1 MIAKLLDESETEESL
16 KKAESNAPSDEVASM
31 VGGPEEDSFL

>member
-16 KKAESNAPSDEVASM
+16 KKAETDHPPKDESAS
-31 VGGPEEDSFL
+31 